1 MKILAASKARQ
12 EEARRMNARAGENL
26 FKVFSLPELIAW
38 VMERLAGARRMTEVV
53 NAEALRLPE
62 LDQALVGKVLMD
74 NPDKILVLGREVV
87 IEYRTSTPRVSID
100 FRGEQAKDWQKLPV
114 EGIRLPGGRE
124 VSLYSVVEGYGY
136 YVEFLSSQFVS
147 KVGETLNK
155 QLWDK
160 FVSAEKPAIAVPEP
174 PLSFNTQ
181 IPEVCEHQ
189 YGKCV
194 VTDEPL
200 VAFGVVSYS
209 PKSYYYSEKFEAKW
223 FSSRAE
229 AEEVRTKSVEAVTA
243 KQAELAEV
251 ASRNAGD
258 IREVTIDRRGQYRK
272 PELNGCRIDN
282 RDSCGL
288 TPAYFWDDL
297 LELVEASGRGS
308 KAFAIYR
315 GDFPILVY
323 LNREKI
329 EMVLPQVQD
338 LIKTLGDGITES
350 TSEEKENFWRKL
362 EEFRTKE
369 AGEAR
374 LVREKREA
382 AQHAEHEVERLRAEA
397 VQSKLDQARNT
408 VGLNSL
414 GDAFAKFG
422 L

>member
-12 EEARRMNARAGENL
+12 EEARRMNVRASESM
-26 FKVFSLPELIAW
+26 FKVFSSLELIAW
-38 VMERLAGARRMTEVV
+38 VMERLAGARRMTEIV

-62 LDQALVGKVLMD
+62 LDQAIVGKVLTD
-74 NPDKILVLGREVV
+74 NPDKIVVLGREVTV
-87 IEYRTSTPRVSID
+87 EYRTSTPRVAID
-100 FRGEQAKDWQKLPV
+100 FRGEQAKDWLKLPA

-124 VSLYSVVEGYGY
+124 VSMYSVVEGCGY
-136 YVEFLSSQFVS
+136 YIEAPSSQFVS
-147 KVGETLNK
+147 KVREIFNK
-155 QLWDK
+155 QAWDK
-160 FVSAEKPAIAVPEP
+160 FVSAEKPAIAVPEL

-181 IPEVCEHQ
+181 IPEVCEYQ
-189 YGKCV
+189 YGECV

-200 VAFGVVSYS
+200 VAFGVVSYT
-209 PKSYYYSEKFEAKW
+209 PKSYWASEKFEAKW

-229 AEEVRTKSVEAVTA
+229 AEEVRTKSVEVVPT
-243 KQAELAEV
+243 KQTELAEI

-282 RDSCGL
+282 RDNSGL
-288 TPAYFWDDL
+288 TPAFFWDDL

-315 GDFPILVY
+315 GDYPILVY
-323 LNREKI
+323 LSREKI
-329 EMVLPQVQD
+329 EEVLPQVQS
-338 LIKTLGDGITES
+338 LIKTLGDGTTEPN
-350 TSEEKENFWRKL
+350 SEEKENFWRKL

-369 AGEAR
+369 TGEAR
-374 LVREKREA
+374 SLREKRKA
-382 AQHAEHEVERLRAEA
+382 AQHAEQEAERLRAEA
-397 VQSKLDQARNT
+397 VQSKLDQAGKN